1 MTGQLSGKIVLI
13 TGAGGTLGNSH
24 ACLMAGRGAR
34 VIVQDIRADAAKAT
48 VDAISQSGG
57 EATALVCDVADI
69 PTLTELIQAEEARLG
84 RIDVLVNNAGISG
97 MTAAFED
104 IDEANFDRMFDI
116 HFKGSFYAARA
127 VIPGMKARQS
137 GKIINIS
144 SSRAGY
150 GAIGG
155 SHYDGAKA
163 ALIGLTRAWANE
175 FGGFGI
181 TVNAVAP
188 GLVPSD
194 ATRRRLGEA
203 VLAKRAAA
211 TIAGR
216 LIQPVDVSALVAFL
230 ASNDADIINGQVYS
244 MKQHDKP
251 HAG

>member
-1 MTGQLSGKIVLI
+1 
-13 TGAGGTLGNSH
+13 
-24 ACLMAGRGAR
+24 MAERGANI
-34 VIVQDIRADAAKAT
+34 IVQDIRAEAAAAT
-48 VDAISQSGG
+48 VNAISGAGG
-57 EATALVCDVADI
+57 EASSLVCDVADVAI
-69 PTLTELIQAEEARLG
+69 LTEMIQAEEARLG
-84 RIDVLVNNAGISG
+84 HIDVLVNNAGISG

-116 HFKGSFYAARA
+116 HFKGSFYATMA
-127 VIPGMKARQS
+127 VIAGMKQRRS

-144 SSRAGY
+144 SARAGY

-194 ATRRRLGEA
+194 ATRARLGEA
-203 VLAKRAAA
+203 VLAERAAA

-216 LIQPVDVSALVAFL
+216 LIQPADVSALVAFL